1 MLLVE
6 MTHLQLDEMTT
17 YQLDRSTHTA
27 FGDTREASAGRTQ
40 IGNIEFSS
48 TTAKGKQQLVVKSTV
63 TGPTGK
69 KYTTLIIFKNVK
81 FEPEDTPQN
90 ITIQG
95 VDGQPL
101 HIDPYS
107 TGMSDVQV
115 RCDCMDF
122 YWRFA
127 NWNFKHH
134 ALSGDKPPPYVKVTD
149 RPPVNP
155 LQKAGTCKHLY
166 KLVQQ
171 IRAKQLI
178 G

>member
-1 MLLVE
+1 MLLIE
-6 MTHLQLDEMTT
+6 TSMDQLVEMTT
-17 YQLDRSTHTA
+17 YQLDRSTQKAYGT
-27 FGDTREASAGRTQ
+27 TRHDSSAATS
-40 IGNIEFSS
+40 IGNIEFSA
-48 TTAKGKQQLVVKSTV
+48 TQDKGKTQLVVKSSV

-69 KYTTLIIFKNVK
+69 RYDTLIIFKNVT
-81 FEPEDTPQN
+81 FEQEDTPQN
-90 ITIQG
+90 ITIQST
-95 VDGQPL
+95 DGSQL
-101 HIDPYS
+101 HIDPY
-107 TGMSDVQV
+107 TTARSDVQV
-115 RCDCMDF
+115 RCGCMDF

-127 NWNFKHH
+127 NWNAKHH

-171 IRAKQLI
+171 LEAKGLV